1 MSVYPPSTLEFPLRK
16 ASLALVLVVAVG
28 PLPRLVDCDSGGLGG
43 PRQPSCMGDGSRRS
57 FLHRRLR
64 GRTMVIGVR
73 DAEQFRDRGNWLQRF
88 LRRGTVSMFG
98 GPVAISEAAL
108 RADFDDL
115 ARWIRAGIPVS

>member
-1 MSVYPPSTLEFPLRK
+1 
-16 ASLALVLVVAVG
+16 
-28 PLPRLVDCDSGGLGG
+28 
-43 PRQPSCMGDGSRRS
+43 
-57 FLHRRLR
+57 
-64 GRTMVIGVR
+64 MVIGVR